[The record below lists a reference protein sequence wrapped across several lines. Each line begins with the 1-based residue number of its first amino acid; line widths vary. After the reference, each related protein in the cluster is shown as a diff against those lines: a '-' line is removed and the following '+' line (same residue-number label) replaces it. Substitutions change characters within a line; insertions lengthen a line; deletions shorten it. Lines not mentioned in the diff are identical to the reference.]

1 MRSVRSSR
9 AEVGLRRKAQQL
21 RVSLRGAG
29 YEECGAVPDEDQ
41 ALDFF
46 QIFLDFL
53 VIFWISV

>member
-46 QIFLDFL
+46 LDFFGFPC
-53 VIFWISV
+53 VFWISV